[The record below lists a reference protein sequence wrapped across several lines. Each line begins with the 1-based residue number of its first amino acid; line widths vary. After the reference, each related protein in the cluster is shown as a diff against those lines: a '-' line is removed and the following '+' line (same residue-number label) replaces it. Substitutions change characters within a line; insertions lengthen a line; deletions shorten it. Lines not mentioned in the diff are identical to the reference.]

1 MAKEFEIKFL
11 GISKEAVRAKLQNT
25 GLTCTQEEFLMKR
38 KTFHSP
44 NLKQGEWF
52 RVRKEYSK
60 TTMTYKCI
68 HASEIDGVE
77 EHEVNVSDFDT
88 ASEILV
94 KTGLRNTSTQ
104 ENLREV
110 WRNDEIE
117 VCIDTWPGLNP
128 YIEIE

>member
-11 GISKEAVRAKLQNT
+11 SISKDDIRIKLQNT
-25 GLTCTQEEFLMKR
+25 GLTCTQEEFLMER
-38 KTFHSP
+38 KTFHP
-44 NLKQGEWF
+44 LKTNKNEWF
-52 RVRKEYSK
+52 RVRKEYNK

-68 HASEIDGVE
+68 HSSEIDGIE
-77 EHEVNVSDFDT
+77 EHEIVINDLDT

-117 VCIDTWPGLNP
+117 VCIDTWPGLNT